1 MASSPQS
8 GRGPQQADQRRL
20 KFCPTG
26 VEIPLVARLR
36 RVAPLLV
43 SVALILGGGALAVAL
58 TTQATDNAESIHL
71 QDRDQLQG
79 TLGNLGKQYVL
90 FSLKEGLD
98 YVSTVTWSLRPGDPA
113 DTTRLRNFVQR
124 AVLLNYGAA
133 LVDLTGKPLNV
144 YTTGPGVPPPD
155 DPGYA
160 PMKEALLAG
169 RPDVSSVMT
178 VDHVKIV
185 AMGVPIM
192 VGGAP
197 VAVFVGFVRL
207 DTSALETYVRG
218 LHYGATGNAYVVDST
233 GTVVAASNP
242 ADIGTRYPEAAVTR
256 AVSGGRSGDLI
267 DTRTHTIATYAPF
280 GLAGW
285 GGITLQSTN
294 EVFGPLRSGSLR
306 IELAI
311 VALLIIASVVVMVLG
326 HKRESARRRFQEQLA
341 YQAAHDSLTGLV
353 NRAVFH
359 ERVEQGL
366 ARCRRNNRDLAVFYL
381 DLDLFK
387 SVNDRMGHEAGDK
400 MLVVMASRLRGAVR
414 LADTVG
420 RMGGDEFAILME
432 DLHDAAP
439 LSDMAERIVE
449 SIAEPMDLPD
459 GEVSVATSIGI
470 AYSNNGD
477 DQVEALIRDADL
489 AMYRA
494 KDAGGNRYVFARDSA
509 APATV

>member
-1 MASSPQS
+1 
-8 GRGPQQADQRRL
+8 
-20 KFCPTG
+20 
-26 VEIPLVARLR
+26 
-36 RVAPLLV
+36 
-43 SVALILGGGALAVAL
+43 VALILGGGVLAVAL
-58 TTQATDNAESIHL
+58 TTQATDRAESIHL
-71 QDRDQLQG
+71 QDRDENQA
-79 TLGNLGKQYVL
+79 TLGNLGKQYLL
-90 FSLKEGLD
+90 FSLKEGSD
-98 YVSTVTWSLRPGDPA
+98 YVSTVSWSLHPGDPT
-113 DTTRLRNFVQR
+113 DTARLRNFVQR

-133 LVDLTGKPLNV
+133 LVDLTGTPLNV

-178 VDHVKIV
+178 VGHIKVV

-197 VAVFVGFVRL
+197 AAVFVGFVRL

-218 LHYGATGNAYVVDST
+218 LHYGATGEAYVVDST

-242 ADIGTRYPEAAVTR
+242 AQIGTRYPQAAVTR
-256 AVSGGRSGDLI
+256 AVSNDRSGDLV
-267 DTRTHTIATYAPF
+267 DTKTHTIATYAPF
-280 GLAGW
+280 GLGGW
-285 GGITLQSTN
+285 GGVTLQSTD

-306 IELAI
+306 VELAI

-326 HKRESARRRFQEQLA
+326 HKRQSAQRRFQEELA
-341 YQAAHDSLTGLV
+341 HQAAHDGLTGLV

-387 SVNDRMGHEAGDK
+387 NVNDRMGHQAGDK
-400 MLVVMASRLRGAVR
+400 LLAVMADRLRVAVR

-420 RMGGDEFAILME
+420 RMGGDEFAILLE
-432 DLHDAAP
+432 DLHDPAP
-439 LSDMAERIVE
+439 LAEMAERIVE
-449 SIAEPMDLPD
+449 SVAEPIDLPD
-459 GEVSVATSIGI
+459 GDVSVATSIGI
-470 AYSNNGD
+470 SYSTNGN

-494 KDAGGNRYVFARDSA
+494 KDAGGNRYVFAHDSA